1 MMRHVLLIALLLWAV
16 GDPGSVLACHPCV
29 AGELCL
35 PHGGCGGGIRGA
47 FRFTVLAYQSRPD
60 RPIMSLMVRVFPT
73 RASRSLLLRGRVTCC
88 PRRPC
93 PGRRGVLTLRRIE
106 GGVDQITASFRNGG
120 RCDFTLASSVEGSY
134 ECRDR
139 AERLTL
145 AGSFLIVHS
154 RERPALT
161 CPLVGRYAT

>member
-1 MMRHVLLIALLLWAV
+1 MHRALLIALLLWAV
-16 GDPGSVLACHPCV
+16 GDPGSVMACHPCV
-29 AGELCL
+29 PGELCL

-60 RPIMSLMVRVFPT
+60 RPIMAFMVRLLPT
-73 RASRSLLLRGRVTCC
+73 RASRSRLLRGRVTCC

-93 PGRRGVLTLRRIE
+93 PGRRGVLTMRGIA
-106 GGVDQITASFRNGG
+106 GGVMMMTARFRNGG
-120 RCDFTLASSVEGSY
+120 RCDFTLASSLEGSY

-139 AERLTL
+139 AERLAL
-145 AGSFLIVHS
+145 AGPFLIVPS

-161 CPLVGRYAT
+161 CPR